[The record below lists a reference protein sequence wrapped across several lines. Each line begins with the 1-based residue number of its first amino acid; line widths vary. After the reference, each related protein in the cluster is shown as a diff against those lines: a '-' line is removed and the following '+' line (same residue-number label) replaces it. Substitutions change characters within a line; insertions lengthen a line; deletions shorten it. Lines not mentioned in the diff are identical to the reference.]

1 MDGIALVRLALGV
14 ITDRLITILVLIST
28 SVMCGWTMWD
38 PKWERVTALA
48 IFVVFSYLLVK
59 VKERTSNEHDSQSQV
74 G

>member
-1 MDGIALVRLALGV
+1 MDGIVLVRLALGV

-28 SVMCGWTMWD
+28 SIMCGWTMWD
-38 PKWERVTALA
+38 PRWERVTALA

-59 VKERTSNEHDSQSQV
+59 VKERTSNEHDSQSQI